1 MLYHLDENSEAPS
14 WANSMLKYLRY
25 NSHPE
30 IMQSLI
36 EQIFETATKK
46 IKIPGCKVIPVPMF
60 KILDGKTT
68 EDYDNRVEP
77 SVQGGKKLGEYFWD
91 IIKKHF

>member
-1 MLYHLDENSEAPS
+1 
-14 WANSMLKYLRY
+14 
-25 NSHPE
+25 
-30 IMQSLI
+30 
-36 EQIFETATKK
+36 
-46 IKIPGCKVIPVPMF
+46 VIPVPMF